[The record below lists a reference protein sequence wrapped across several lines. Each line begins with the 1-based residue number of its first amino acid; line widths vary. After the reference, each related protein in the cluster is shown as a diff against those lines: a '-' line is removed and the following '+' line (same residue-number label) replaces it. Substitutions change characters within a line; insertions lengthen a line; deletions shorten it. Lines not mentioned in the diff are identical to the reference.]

1 MYQQSKRTLG
11 IEEEETPLVGVVV
24 VVAVD
29 CSLT

>member
-24 VVAVD
+24 VVD